1 MSSTAPACGTDDAS
15 AAFHPEL
22 SAGRRWAVL
31 ICFVWAAAISIMSQL
46 TMTTCLPSILADFGV
61 STEHGQ
67 WLTTGYMLAL
77 GVMVPC
83 SGYLTTRFQSRHLF
97 LAANLVF
104 LLGLAGAFVPS
115 FPALVAVRCVQG
127 LAAGLF
133 IPLMQIVAF
142 RLFPPQQRGFAM
154 GIVSVA
160 LATGPAL
167 GPLIAGVCTD
177 VWGWRAVFVGVA
189 GLTCLSLAT
198 YPIIAR
204 LADPVERRPFDVLS
218 LAVLAL
224 AFCGLIVGCSNLGLF
239 ASDVAAGLARSAAPL
254 AVGVAALALFAR
266 RQNRSPAPLLNLAP
280 LRDARFLAGSL
291 AGMVL
296 FGALINT
303 EVFMSLYIQDVQGHS
318 PTAAALCLLPGA
330 LVSAALCPFTG
341 RHLDRKGPLAL
352 AVLGFAVIVASGV
365 LAALVEATSPLGFSV
380 FAFVLRNVG
389 NALAMQNLQTWAVNV
404 LPARQMTHGTAI
416 TNSMRQVGGALI
428 NACLFALMGVAAP
441 ALGEMGAIRLAFC
454 VSTAATALLGVW
466 VIAVLARHR

>member
-1 MSSTAPACGTDDAS
+1 MTSTTPTHAGEDAF

-22 SAGRRWAVL
+22 SPARRWAML
-31 ICFVWAAAISIMSQL
+31 ICFVWAAAICIMSQL
-46 TMTTCLPSILADFGV
+46 TMTTCLPSILADFRV

-104 LLGLAGAFVPS
+104 LVGLVGAFAPS

-189 GLTCLSLAT
+189 CLTCLSLAT
-198 YPIIAR
+198 YPLIAR
-204 LADPVERRPFDVLS
+204 LADPQQRCPFDFPS
-218 LAVLAL
+218 LAILAL
-224 AFCGLIVGCSNLGLF
+224 GFCGLIVGCSNLGLF
-239 ASDVAAGLARSAAPL
+239 ASDTPSGLVRSAAPL

-266 RQNRSPAPLLNLAP
+266 RQNASAAPLLNLAP
-280 LRDARFLAGSL
+280 LRDVRFLAGSL

-341 RHLDRKGPLAL
+341 RYLDRKGPLAL
-352 AVLGFAVIVASGV
+352 AGLGFAVITVSGV
-365 LAALVEATSPLGFSV
+365 LAALVEAGSPLGYSV
-380 FAFVLRNVG
+380 FAFVLRNIG
-389 NALAMQNLQTWAVNV
+389 NAFAMQNLQTWAVNV
-404 LPARQMTHGTAI
+404 LPAGQMTHGTAI

-454 VSTAATALLGVW
+454 VSTAVTALLGVW
-466 VIAVLARHR
+466 VAAVLVRHR